1 MSKILIVYYSLTGST
16 RFIAECLNESL
27 ETDKLELKPV
37 KELNPDKG
45 TKFMWGGAQST
56 MKKKPELEP
65 IEINPVEYD
74 LIIIGTPVWA
84 WNFTPPVRS
93 FLSMFDFT
101 DKKVAL
107 WTCSAGSGNR
117 AMGKLK
123 DELKNSNV
131 IGHIQ
136 FQFKF
141 KDPLDQDLTDFKIRT
156 KEWASELLEKLK
168 L

>member
-16 RFIAECLNESL
+16 RFIAETLNESL
-27 ETDKLELKPV
+27 EADRLELKPI

-45 TKFMWGGAQST
+45 SKFMSGGAQST

-74 LIIIGTPVWA
+74 LIVIGTPVWA
-84 WNFTPPVRS
+84 WNFTPPIRS
-93 FLSMFDFT
+93 FLSQFDFT
-101 DKKVAL
+101 GKKVAL

-117 AMGKLK
+117 AMRKLK
-123 DELKNSNV
+123 DELEEAD
-131 IGHIQ
+131 ILGHIQ

-141 KDPLDQDLTDFKIRT
+141 KDPLDQDLTDYKTRA
-156 KEWASELLEKLK
+156 KEWASELKEKLD
-168 L
+168 